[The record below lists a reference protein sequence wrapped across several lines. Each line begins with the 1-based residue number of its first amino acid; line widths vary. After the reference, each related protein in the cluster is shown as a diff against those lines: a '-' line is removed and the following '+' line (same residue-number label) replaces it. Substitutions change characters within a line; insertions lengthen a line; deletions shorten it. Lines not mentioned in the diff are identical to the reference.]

1 MNGTQYMQRTFTLPA
16 SAPRTSETQ
25 WDYAFLSATEFIKKY
40 GKEKYDSFK
49 K

>member
-1 MNGTQYMQRTFTLPA
+1 MNGTQYAQKRFTLPA
-16 SAPRTSETQ
+16 SQGTSEMQ

-40 GKEKYDSFK
+40 GQEKYDSFK

>member
-16 SAPRTSETQ
+16 SNKTSEIQ
-25 WDYAFLSATEFIKKY
+25 WDYAFLSQTEFIKKY
-40 GKEKYDSFK
+40 GQEKYDSFK